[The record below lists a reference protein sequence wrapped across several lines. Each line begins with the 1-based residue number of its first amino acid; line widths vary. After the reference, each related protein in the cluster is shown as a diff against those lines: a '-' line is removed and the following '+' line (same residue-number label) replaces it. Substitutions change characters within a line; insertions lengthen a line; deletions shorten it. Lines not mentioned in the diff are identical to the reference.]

1 MTTFFLS
8 VLSIALIIAASE
20 LFSNAVEWL
29 GDSFSLSNSTT
40 GSLLAATGTAL
51 PETIIPIIAFLLGKS
66 VNQIGIGA
74 ILGAPLMLATL
85 TCFLMALTIIIM
97 RLLKK
102 RENLYFDIPKKP
114 IIRDTLFFIMNY
126 LILFVASFIFDSR
139 LFHIIAAVILIFS
152 YIIYVVLNL
161 KDKSGSQGECE
172 ELLFTK
178 INGIKESAF
187 FASSQLIISLIIL
200 VAAGRLFV
208 GQIEEL
214 GAGLGASLFV
224 VAVIIAPFATELPE
238 KYNSF
243 RWLLKKKD
251 TLALTNITGAMV
263 FQSVIPVAIG
273 LTATQWILGK
283 ATLEII
289 LTPIISSLL
298 ILVSLLITKRLS
310 APLLFAFGAGYLF
323 NLYILISSIR

>member
-1 MTTFFLS
+1 
-8 VLSIALIIAASE
+8 
-20 LFSNAVEWL
+20 
-29 GDSFSLSNSTT
+29 
-40 GSLLAATGTAL
+40 
-51 PETIIPIIAFLLGKS
+51 
-66 VNQIGIGA
+66 
-74 ILGAPLMLATL
+74 MLATL
-85 TCFLMALTIIIM
+85 TCFLMASTIIIM

-102 RENLYFDIPKKP
+102 RKNLYFDIPKKP
-114 IIRDTLFFIMNY
+114 IIRDVLFFILNY
-126 LILFVASFIFDSR
+126 LILFIASFIFNSR
-139 LFHIIAAVILIFS
+139 LFHVIAAAILIFS
-152 YIIYVVLNL
+152 YIVYVVLSL

-172 ELLFTK
+172 ELFFTK
-178 INGIKESAF
+178 INGMKESAF
-187 FASSQLIISLIIL
+187 FASLQLIVSLIIL

-214 GAGLGASLFV
+214 GAKWGASLFV
-224 VAVIIAPFATELPE
+224 ISVIIAPFATELPE

-273 LTATQWILGK
+273 LTATQWILGNT
-283 ATLEII
+283 TLEII

-323 NLYILISSIR
+323 NLYILISSIT